1 MGKAKFIPIIVTII
15 VVIGFLV
22 VVTRPSGNEGQ
33 FPPPIFP
40 VPEGTPVRIDAE
52 ALYVDDSGG
61 VIESSRFDPALVGG
75 VRITMVDEE
84 GDSQSLTT
92 TEGSSTWCE
101 LLSGHKYT
109 IQATFKGSTS
119 STQATVQGYSDHDMP
134 PSGGHIQVYVRKSSD
149 AIEGVSYHEPRF
161 L

>member
-1 MGKAKFIPIIVTII
+1 MGKARFIPIIITV
-15 VVIGFLV
+15 LV
-22 VVTRPSGNEGQ
+22 VVGLLVVVIHPYGSEHETPH
-33 FPPPIFP
+33 PIP

>member
-1 MGKAKFIPIIVTII
+1 VGRAKFIPIIVTIL

-22 VVTRPSGNEGQ
+22 VVIHPFDSEHETPH
-33 FPPPIFP
+33 PIP

-61 VIESSRFDPALVGG
+61 IIESSGFGAALVSR
-75 VRITMVDEE
+75 VEITMVDEK

-92 TEGSSTWCE
+92 AEGSSTWCE
-101 LLSGHKYT
+101 LLSGHRYT
-109 IQATFKGSTS
+109 IQATFKGSTG
-119 STQATVQGYSDHDMP
+119 STQAIIRGYSDHEITP
-134 PSGGHIQVYVRKSSD
+134 FGGYIKVYVRKSSD
-149 AIEGVSYHEPRF
+149 AIEGVSYNEPGF